1 MVKSS
6 QNSVNIVYGCPQA
19 QKEDGKRAKKK
30 RKEQQM
36 KAEKEHKLAK
46 AKAFKQQQQQ
56 KVKTFQQSSSMPQ
69 KASDAAEDN
78 GNEAADGEGV
88 EDGDTNTIRVSDEVD
103 MIDAITGKE
112 MKGSGLVSVSAC
124 RANRTLMTSS

>member
-36 KAEKEHKLAK
+36 KAEKENKLAR
-46 AKAFKQQQQQ
+46 AK
-56 KVKTFQQSSSMPQ
+56 V
-69 KASDAAEDN
+69 
-78 GNEAADGEGV
+78 
-88 EDGDTNTIRVSDEVD
+88 IHY
-103 MIDAITGKE
+103 TGGKFW
-112 MKGSGLVSVSAC
+112 GC
-124 RANRTLMTSS
+124 